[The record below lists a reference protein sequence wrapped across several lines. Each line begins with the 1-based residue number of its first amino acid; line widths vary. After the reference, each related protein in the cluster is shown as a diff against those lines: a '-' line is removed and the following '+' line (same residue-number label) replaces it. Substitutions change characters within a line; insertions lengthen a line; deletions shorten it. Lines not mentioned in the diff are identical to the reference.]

1 MDVLINGIKRPL
13 RFGVRFE
20 LEIEQKMG
28 KTFGQMQNITT
39 KETIQMFYIA
49 LEVGAKKAGT
59 TLDFS
64 IEELIDAIDDNGKM
78 MKTFEEAM
86 VKAYV
91 VPKG

>member
-1 MDVLINGIKRPL
+1 
-13 RFGVRFE
+13 
-20 LEIEQKMG
+20 
-28 KTFGQMQNITT
+28 
-39 KETIQMFYIA
+39 MFYIA